1 MSEHNNDQPTSDNN
15 NEGRLTAENAKRRIA
30 AKEAQARA
38 DAAEAEAESLRQQ
51 IAELRLAQ
59 ARQQVTAEHPEL
71 TAELIEKQIAEL
83 RLAQARQQVTAEH
96 PELTAEL
103 IEKYAPE
110 GVDADGLAD
119 WAEKSL
125 GLVVALRGE
134 PEPDSGAMSDTEKE
148 LAAAQME
155 LARQKAVSE
164 HPHVSEDVLDALCA
178 ADTPDGLAEWAAAF
192 EQVAA
197 EIANAKPESFVVR
210 QRFLA
215 GIQANKVGGGK
226 MKRPGSGMES
236 VAQKLT
242 KR

>member
-1 MSEHNNDQPTSDNN
+1 MNATN
-15 NEGRLTAENAKRRIA
+15 NETSQQTPATGHDDHEDGKLRAEAAKRRIA
-30 AKEAQARA
+30 AREANERA
-38 DAAEAEAESLRQQ
+38 DAAEATVADLRAQ
-51 IAELRLAQ
+51 IAELRLSQ
-59 ARQQVTAEHPEL
+59 ARQQVTAAHPEL
-71 TAELIEKQIAEL
+71 TPELIEQF
-83 RLAQARQQVTAEH
+83 
-96 PELTAEL
+96 
-103 IEKYAPE
+103 APE

-178 ADTPDGLAEWAAAF
+178 ASTPDGLAEWAAAF

-236 VAQKLT
+236 VAQKLVN
-242 KR
+242 R

>member
-1 MSEHNNDQPTSDNN
+1 MDNTTNN
-15 NEGRLTAENAKRRIA
+15 NETPQQTADTAHDDHEDGKLAAEAARRRVQA
-30 AKEAQARA
+30 REANERA
-38 DAAEAEAESLRQQ
+38 DAAEQEAAQLRAQ
-51 IAELRLAQ
+51 IAELRLSQ
-59 ARQQVTAEHPEL
+59 ARQQVTAAHPEL
-71 TAELIEKQIAEL
+71 TGDLIEKF
-83 RLAQARQQVTAEH
+83 
-96 PELTAEL
+96 
-103 IEKYAPE
+103 APE
-110 GVDADGLAD
+110 GIDADGLAA
-119 WAEKSL
+119 WADKAI

-134 PEPDSGAMSDTEKE
+134 APVDADDLTDTEKE

-197 EIANAKPESFVVR
+197 GIADAPKESYVVR
-210 QRFLA
+210 QRFIA

-226 MKRPGSGMES
+226 MKHPGSGMEN

>member
-1 MSEHNNDQPTSDNN
+1 MTDDNITPSD
-15 NEGRLTAENAKRRIA
+15 AQD
-30 AKEAQARA
+30 AQAADDHKLAAEAARRRVQAREAAERA
-38 DAAEAEAESLRQQ
+38 DAAEQEANELRAQ
-51 IAELRLAQ
+51 IAALRLSQ

-71 TAELIEKQIAEL
+71 TPELI
-83 RLAQARQQVTAEH
+83 AQ
-96 PELTAEL
+96 
-103 IEKYAPE
+103 YAPE
-110 GVDADGLAD
+110 GIDADGLAA
-119 WAEKSL
+119 WADKAI

-134 PEPDSGAMSDTEKE
+134 APVDADDLTDTEKE

-164 HPHVSEDVLDALCA
+164 HPHVSEDVLDALCG

-197 EIANAKPESFVVR
+197 GIANESAEPTQLQLIMQGVR
-210 QRFLA
+210 
-215 GIQANKVGGGK
+215 ANKVGGGK
-226 MKRPGSGMES
+226 MKRPGSGMEG